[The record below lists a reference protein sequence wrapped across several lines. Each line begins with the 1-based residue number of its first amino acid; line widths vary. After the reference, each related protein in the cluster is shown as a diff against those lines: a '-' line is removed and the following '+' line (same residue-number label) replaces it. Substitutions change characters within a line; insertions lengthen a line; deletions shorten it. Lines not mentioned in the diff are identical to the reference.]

1 MHSIAEIEYVHTS
14 SLRWWASRDMKR
26 FCLTDGKEKLTMQNH
41 TYVQIPPH
49 HVIMVCLGSK
59 CEEYDVRGSYNSF
72 NSSYSHLLHHFTIS
86 SPLLLYR

>member
-1 MHSIAEIEYVHTS
+1 
-14 SLRWWASRDMKR
+14 
-26 FCLTDGKEKLTMQNH
+26 MQNH

-49 HVIMVCLGSK
+49 HVTMVCLGSK

-86 SPLLLYR
+86 SLLLLYR